1 MLKPETATE
10 ELPMP
15 CPGDPSRTDIT
26 GRAYAGSQRQIQTYV
41 NERTS
46 ELSHA
51 VGEALQPCKFDESAI
66 Q

>member
-1 MLKPETATE
+1 
-10 ELPMP
+10 MP

>member
-1 MLKPETATE
+1 
-10 ELPMP
+10 MP
-15 CPGDPSRTDIT
+15 CPRDPSRTDIT

-51 VGEALQPCKFDESAI
+51 VGEALQPGILGGEAMSCVMLG
-66 Q
+66 